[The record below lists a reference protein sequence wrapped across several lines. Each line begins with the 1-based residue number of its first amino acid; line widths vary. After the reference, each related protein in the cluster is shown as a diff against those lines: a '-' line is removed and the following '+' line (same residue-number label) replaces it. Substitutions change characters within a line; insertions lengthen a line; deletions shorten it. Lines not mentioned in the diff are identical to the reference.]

1 MTRRIELIAFYLLI
15 TAGVMVL
22 LFAIR
27 WWRGRK
33 GGKFCPGNR
42 RPWADWL
49 FPWEWMIAGACGYDL
64 RGTPTAADGSM
75 TCSEC
80 GRKLRS
86 SRSAWRSRRRF
97 RLGATAVGLLA
108 MAVAGYSVRP
118 VRKGTWTKSA
128 PTDVLLV
135 AQRSLGHWSTR
146 HIRIELET
154 RFNRGE
160 VSDRQKRWLAGA
172 ALQAIGDDYEP
183 WNAMWA
189 MDVLSALGDV
199 GTRTLEDG
207 LGSRDWQTRQL
218 CAQKLMRRAEPRW
231 HLDEVGPPRPY
242 EPPDRLY
249 AVAVEGLADDA
260 LPSGTA
266 RRWGGPQR
274 THTWVTNAR
283 SGYLFL
289 AASGPRAEPFLR
301 PAIRSDD
308 PQQRLLAACAAGY
321 LGLSS
326 LANDAAI
333 ELCVNLRD
341 DMIEG
346 NATLA
351 AAALFAM
358 GELARPTVESLAQN
372 DPTAQ
377 ECRIAERILREWNGP
392 AETAEERGVR
402 RRLFDE
408 WHDDPFEEVRRGRV
422 VSVHPFPDMP

>member
-1 MTRRIELIAFYLLI
+1 M
-15 TAGVMVL
+15 
-22 LFAIR
+22 AI
-27 WWRGRK
+27 
-33 GGKFCPGNR
+33 
-42 RPWADWL
+42 
-49 FPWEWMIAGACGYDL
+49 
-64 RGTPTAADGSM
+64 S
-75 TCSEC
+75 
-80 GRKLRS
+80 
-86 SRSAWRSRRRF
+86 
-97 RLGATAVGLLA
+97 LLA
-108 MAVAGYSVRP
+108 VAVSGYSVRP
-118 VRKGTWTKSA
+118 VRKGTWTKST

-135 AQRSLGHWSTR
+135 VQRSLGEWSTR
-146 HIRIELET
+146 HIRNELEA
-154 RFNRGE
+154 RFERGE
-160 VSDRQKRWLAGA
+160 LSDRQKRWLAAA

-189 MDVLSALGDV
+189 MDMLSALDDI

-207 LGSRDWQTRQL
+207 LGSNDWQTRQL
-218 CAQKLMRRAEPRW
+218 CAQRLMRRAGPPW
-231 HLDEVGPPRPY
+231 HSYEVGPPRPY
-242 EPPDRLY
+242 DPPDRLY

-266 RRWGGPQR
+266 RRWGGPQQ

-283 SGYLFL
+283 SGYRFL
-289 AASGPRAEPFLR
+289 SSNGPRAEPFLR

-326 LANDAAI
+326 LADDAAI
-333 ELCVNLRD
+333 ELGANLRD

-358 GELARPTVESLAQN
+358 GELARPTVEVLAQG

-377 ECRIAERILREWNGP
+377 ECRIAKRILREWNGP
-392 AETAEERGVR
+392 ATTAEERGVR
-402 RRLFDE
+402 RKLFDQ
-408 WHDDPFEEVRRGRV
+408 WHGDPFEEVRQGRV